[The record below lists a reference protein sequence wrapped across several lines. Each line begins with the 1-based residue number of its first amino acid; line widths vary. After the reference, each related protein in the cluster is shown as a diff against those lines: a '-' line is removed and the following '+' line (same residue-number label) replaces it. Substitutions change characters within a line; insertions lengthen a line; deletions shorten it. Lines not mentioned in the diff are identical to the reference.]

1 MAGGLSTGIHH
12 LGVGFSELLEEAKLV
27 LANGSLITVVPG
39 QELMEYIAGSA
50 GTLGLIVEVVLA
62 TEPRRAFEWQASR
75 HTWADEDGLAALVA
89 EWQANETLQSIL
101 WLAPAKRAATLQT
114 MTRGPPLAP
123 PTAAQAAEATARP
136 YKLANVYGSAALAY
150 SVHLALWHLAVSLAE
165 PLVRTLAKA
174 IAGAEIQATI
184 DQYIQ
189 DEVSTPQ
196 SVVEQHSE
204 LDTLKSSTQFSTTEL
219 GLSVDAEVLR
229 PCVLALSRAP
239 YPMALHMRHAQRTE
253 LPLVSSG
260 SGVYHLDVSISEPI
274 LALLSDTLRDASAA
288 CPPTMRD
295 GFVVSH
301 GHAGKNQLAS
311 ASERRPWRA
320 PLRAQQLPGSSM
332 SPAHLRFRELK
343 AELDPQGK
351 FAPRQ

>member
-1 MAGGLSTGIHH
+1 M
-12 LGVGFSELLEEAKLV
+12 GFSELVEEATLL

-39 QELMEYIAGSA
+39 QELMEYVPGSA

-62 TEPRRAFEWQASR
+62 TEPRRAFEWTSSQ

-101 WLAPAKRAATLQT
+101 WLAPAKKTGTLQT

-150 SVHLALWHLAVSLAE
+150 SVHMGLWHLAVSLAE
-165 PLVRTLAKA
+165 PLVRTLAKE

-184 DQYIQ
+184 DQYVQ
-189 DEVSTPQ
+189 DEVSTP
-196 SVVEQHSE
+196 SAPVEQHSE
-204 LDTLKSSTQFSTTEL
+204 VDTLKSSTQFSTTEL
-219 GLSVDAEVLR
+219 AVSVDASVLR

-239 YPMALHMRHAQRTE
+239 YPMALHLRHAQRTE

-260 SGVYHLDVSISEPI
+260 SGVYHIDLSVPEAV
-274 LALLSDTLRDASAA
+274 LALLSGTLREASTA
-288 CPPTMRD
+288 CPPTRRD
-295 GFVVSH
+295 GFVVSSC
-301 GHAGKNQLAS
+301 HAGKNQLAS

-320 PLRAQQLPGSSM
+320 PLRAQHLPGSSM
-332 SPAHLRFRELK
+332 SPAHVRFRELK
-343 AELDPQGK
+343 AELDPLGK